1 MNPRHL
7 TLLCVASAAL
17 GFAISRQWQATPS
30 TQNTSSDS
38 QNAAA
43 LSSASSNH
51 SQTPLARLS
60 VSAEKDGSTPKDS
73 HPISLLEITELVR
86 KESVPP
92 STAKLHLMEALS
104 KLDAAELESLLSEEA
119 KNPDFFRRMRFEF
132 QFAAKRLS
140 EIAPLRA
147 AQLWLSNTSLR
158 FQSDALLAPWA
169 ESDPQAFV
177 TWSISLPP
185 DAQRATANAL
195 GTIAK
200 TAPEKFSVIAPL
212 IANSPAAPSAAR
224 AAIDTFIAKAGPEKD
239 PSTAIAFAKGLP
251 EGTLR
256 DNALAQLAKWPGLDL
271 HAHPEIANAVNTL
284 PKDEASRLGRDLA
297 KSADALPAGT
307 ARDSAFASNF
317 RDQAQKDP
325 SAAAKSIESLAG
337 TADYPAAV
345 RGFIDATATKDP
357 KAAIDWAL
365 AIDPA
370 TSQQRIISLERAA
383 KALFKQNPDEART
396 WVESAPITDA
406 EFFIL
411 TGRQRSRSN

>member
-1 MNPRHL
+1 MNPRRL
-7 TLLCVASAAL
+7 TFLCVASAAV
-17 GFAISRQWQATPS
+17 GFGISRQWQATPS
-30 TQNTSSDS
+30 TLNHSADS
-38 QNAAA
+38 QTAVA
-43 LSSASSNH
+43 LNSAPTNH
-51 SQTPLARLS
+51 AQSPLAPPV
-60 VSAEKDGSTPKDS
+60 VSSEKNAPTSKDAL
-73 HPISLLEITELVR
+73 PISLLQITESIR
-86 KESVPP
+86 KEGVPLG
-92 STAKLHLMEALS
+92 TAKLHLMEALS
-104 KLDAAELESLLSEEA
+104 KLDAAELESLLNEEA
-119 KNPDFFRRMRFEF
+119 KNPDFFRRMSFEF

-200 TAPEKFSVIAPL
+200 TAPEKFSAIAPL
-212 IANSPAAPSAAR
+212 IANSPAAPTAAR
-224 AAIDTFIAKAGPEKD
+224 TAIDTFIAKAGPEKD
-239 PSTAIAFAKGLP
+239 PSTAIAFAKSLP
-251 EGTLR
+251 EGALR
-256 DNALAQLAKWPGLDL
+256 DSALAQLAKWPGLDL
-271 HAHPEIANAVNTL
+271 HAQPEIANAVNTL

-307 ARDSAFASNF
+307 ARDSAFASHF
-317 RDQAQKDP
+317 RDRAQKDP
-325 SAAAKSIESLAG
+325 SAAAKSLEALAG

-383 KALFKQNPDEART
+383 KALFKQNPDEARS
-396 WVESAPITDA
+396 WVESAPITDT